1 MKKHFTIKKRK
12 NQRNKRKNQRS
23 TLRKRFSKTMRK
35 HKRNNKT
42 VYIRNKTKR
51 LRKKHIFSR
60 IYKGGDAQYPAVYG
74 IDNKSVLYPI
84 SKYGITAGLPDPPI
98 PSNGPFGNGPIGRDI
113 NSGKGMSSDNMLGEG
128 TYFGTG
134 GGSQGTIAPQ
144 SLVNLTRSL
153 TGGVTE
159 VLNGFG
165 GYTNS
170 DSLNPMPYN
179 QPIGQQDTKYL
190 RTNFP
195 NVEESYNK
203 ADKYVSTF

>member
-74 IDNKSVLYPI
+74 IDNKSNNSTILLIFSLEILIVFFSICFLYF
-84 SKYGITAGLPDPPI
+84 
-98 PSNGPFGNGPIGRDI
+98 N
-113 NSGKGMSSDNMLGEG
+113 NS
-128 TYFGTG
+128 
-134 GGSQGTIAPQ
+134 
-144 SLVNLTRSL
+144 
-153 TGGVTE
+153 
-159 VLNGFG
+159 
-165 GYTNS
+165 
-170 DSLNPMPYN
+170 
-179 QPIGQQDTKYL
+179 
-190 RTNFP
+190 
-195 NVEESYNK
+195 
-203 ADKYVSTF
+203 